1 MVFGRG
7 LKVFTLCD
15 NVVGV
20 SKNRMGYID
29 ISALNSLP
37 EKHEYE
43 TAKFFSLRGYD
54 VTFIKPSSIK
64 GQHTPDFY

>member
-1 MVFGRG
+1 M
-7 LKVFTLCD
+7 
-15 NVVGV
+15 